1 MVKLKRWTYIIR
13 CGKYSIRQVVEGEI
27 RICIYFNEGH
37 FLFGRGST
45 HNSMELLSEWAAAV
59 DNFQMWNFGQARL
72 PLHSQSYSSRAILP
86 NPGFNANHLAKWLSK
101 TQIQTPDNRT
111 CNYFTVTLFIFLF
124 VSWLFYSTCLK
135 SLLFLFSIFCIVS
148 LKNLCRVCNA
158 PRPDRPQYPNNA
170 EWRKSK
176 IVNGWMDE
184 SWSQLIFKRK
194 QDTCGVQQALL
205 FCII

>member
-1 MVKLKRWTYIIR
+1 MKIVLTLVYPRGSSHVKLLTPGSKYKLTVRFSQTQDKINMYNLHKMNKAVFAKTENECHDLDQAIAVKLKRWTYIIR

-45 HNSMELLSEWAAAV
+45 HNLMELLSEWAAAV

-111 CNYFTVTLFIFLF
+111 CNYFTFMLFVFLF
-124 VSWLFYSTCLK
+124 
-135 SLLFLFSIFCIVS
+135 
-148 LKNLCRVCNA
+148 
-158 PRPDRPQYPNNA
+158 
-170 EWRKSK
+170 
-176 IVNGWMDE
+176 
-184 SWSQLIFKRK
+184 
-194 QDTCGVQQALL
+194 
-205 FCII
+205 